1 MNLFDAVPVVVKE
14 RYEGYVVGDSIS
26 TKDFQLTM
34 NEVIDRC
41 ENFTRETLD
50 AKTYMQIRRMV
61 SNAIDL
67 LLHDRRTFD
76 SMMTDILIDDLWLSL
91 IHI

>member
-14 RYEGYVVGDSIS
+14 RYDGYVVGDSIS
-26 TKDFQLTM
+26 TKDFQSTM

-50 AKTYMQIRRMV
+50 SKTYMQISRMV

-76 SMMTDILIDDLWLSL
+76 SMMTDILIDDLWS
-91 IHI
+91 

>member
-41 ENFTRETLD
+41 ENFTRATLD
-50 AKTYMQIRRMV
+50 SKTYLQIRRMV

-76 SMMTDILIDDLWLSL
+76 SMMED
-91 IHI
+91 

>member
-14 RYEGYVVGDSIS
+14 RYDGYVVGDSIS

-50 AKTYMQIRRMV
+50 SKTYMQIRTMV

-76 SMMTDILIDDLWLSL
+76 SMMTDILIDDLWS
-91 IHI
+91 

>member
-1 MNLFDAVPVVVKE
+1 MNLLDAVPLVVKE
-14 RYEGYVVGDSIS
+14 RYDGYVAGDSIS

-50 AKTYMQIRRMV
+50 SKTYMQIRRMV

-76 SMMTDILIDDLWLSL
+76 SMMTDILIDDLWS
-91 IHI
+91 

>member
-1 MNLFDAVPVVVKE
+1 MNLFDAVPLVVKE
-14 RYEGYVVGDSIS
+14 RYDGYVAGDSIS

-41 ENFTRETLD
+41 TSFTREDLSRD
-50 AKTYMQIRRMV
+50 MYMQIRTMV
-61 SNAIDL
+61 SNAIDCII
-67 LLHDRRTFD
+67 HD
-76 SMMTDILIDDLWLSL
+76 LSL

>member
-14 RYEGYVVGDSIS
+14 RYDGYVVGDSIS

-41 ENFTRETLD
+41 ENFTREPLD
-50 AKTYMQIRRMV
+50 SKTYLQIRRMV

-76 SMMTDILIDDLWLSL
+76 SMMED
-91 IHI
+91 

>member
-1 MNLFDAVPVVVKE
+1 MNLFDAVPLVVKE
-14 RYEGYVVGDSIS
+14 RYDGYVAGDSIS

-41 ENFTRETLD
+41 TNFTREDLSRD
-50 AKTYMQIRRMV
+50 MYMQIRTMV

-76 SMMTDILIDDLWLSL
+76 SMMTDILIDDLWS
-91 IHI
+91 

>member
-14 RYEGYVVGDSIS
+14 RYDGYVVGDSIS

-50 AKTYMQIRRMV
+50 PKTYMQIRRMV
-61 SNAIDL
+61 SNAINL

-76 SMMTDILIDDLWLSL
+76 SMMTDILIDDLWS
-91 IHI
+91 

>member
-14 RYEGYVVGDSIS
+14 RYDGYVVGDSIS

-50 AKTYMQIRRMV
+50 SKTYMQIMRIV

-76 SMMTDILIDDLWLSL
+76 SMMTDILIDDLWS
-91 IHI
+91 

>member
-1 MNLFDAVPVVVKE
+1 
-14 RYEGYVVGDSIS
+14 
-26 TKDFQLTM
+26 M

-50 AKTYMQIRRMV
+50 SKTYLQIRRMV

-67 LLHDRRTFD
+67 LIHDRRTFD
-76 SMMTDILIDDLWLSL
+76 SMMTDILIDDLWS
-91 IHI
+91 

>member
-14 RYEGYVVGDSIS
+14 RYDGYVVGDSIS

-41 ENFTRETLD
+41 TNFTRESLHRT
-50 AKTYMQIRRMV
+50 TYMQIRTMV
-61 SNAIDL
+61 SNAIDTII
-67 LLHDRRTFD
+67 HDRRNYDLKF
-76 SMMTDILIDDLWLSL
+76 MTDKLIDELWS
-91 IHI
+91 

>member
-50 AKTYMQIRRMV
+50 VKTYMQIRRMV

-76 SMMTDILIDDLWLSL
+76 SMMTDILIDDLWS
-91 IHI
+91 

>member
-14 RYEGYVVGDSIS
+14 RYDGYVAGDSIS
-26 TKDFQLTM
+26 TKDFQQTM

-41 ENFTRETLD
+41 TSFTRED
-50 AKTYMQIRRMV
+50 
-61 SNAIDL
+61 ID
-67 LLHDRRTFD
+67 
-76 SMMTDILIDDLWLSL
+76 LSL

>member
-14 RYEGYVVGDSIS
+14 RYDGYVVGDSIS

-50 AKTYMQIRRMV
+50 SKPDMQIRRMV

-76 SMMTDILIDDLWLSL
+76 SMMTDILIDDLWS
-91 IHI
+91 

>member
-14 RYEGYVVGDSIS
+14 RYDGYVAGDSIS
-26 TKDFQLTM
+26 TRDFQLTM

-41 ENFTRETLD
+41 ENFSRETNLD

-67 LLHDRRTFD
+67 LIHDRRTFD
-76 SMMTDILIDDLWLSL
+76 SMMTDILIDDLWS
-91 IHI
+91 

>member
-14 RYEGYVVGDSIS
+14 RYDGYVVGDSIS
-26 TKDFQLTM
+26 TRDFQLTM

-50 AKTYMQIRRMV
+50 PKTYMQIRRMV

-76 SMMTDILIDDLWLSL
+76 SMMTDILIDDLWS
-91 IHI
+91 

>member
-14 RYEGYVVGDSIS
+14 RYDGYVVGDSIS
-26 TKDFQLTM
+26 TKDFQSTM

-50 AKTYMQIRRMV
+50 CKTYMQIRRMV

-67 LLHDRRTFD
+67 LLPDRRTFD
-76 SMMTDILIDDLWLSL
+76 SMMTDILIDDLWS
-91 IHI
+91 

>member
-14 RYEGYVVGDSIS
+14 RYDGYVVGDSIS

-50 AKTYMQIRRMV
+50 SKT
-61 SNAIDL
+61 
-67 LLHDRRTFD
+67 
-76 SMMTDILIDDLWLSL
+76 
-91 IHI
+91 

>member
-14 RYEGYVVGDSIS
+14 RYDGYVVGDSIS

-41 ENFTRETLD
+41 ENFTRVTLD
-50 AKTYMQIRRMV
+50 SKTYMQIRRMV

-76 SMMTDILIDDLWLSL
+76 SMMTDILIDDLWS
-91 IHI
+91 

>member
-1 MNLFDAVPVVVKE
+1 MNLFDAVPTVVKE
-14 RYEGYVVGDSIS
+14 RYDGYVAGDSIS
-26 TKDFQLTM
+26 TRDFQLTM

-41 ENFTRETLD
+41 ENFSRETNLD

-67 LLHDRRTFD
+67 LIHDRRTFD
-76 SMMTDILIDDLWLSL
+76 SMMTDILIDDLWS
-91 IHI
+91 

>member
-14 RYEGYVVGDSIS
+14 RYDGYVVGDSIS
-26 TKDFQLTM
+26 TKDFQQTM

-50 AKTYMQIRRMV
+50 SKTYMQIRTMV

-76 SMMTDILIDDLWLSL
+76 SMMTDILIDDLWS
-91 IHI
+91 

>member
-1 MNLFDAVPVVVKE
+1 MNLFDAVPTVVKE
-14 RYEGYVVGDSIS
+14 RYDGYVAGDSIS
-26 TKDFQLTM
+26 TRDFQLTM

-41 ENFTRETLD
+41 ENFTRETNLD

-67 LLHDRRTFD
+67 LIHDRRTFD
-76 SMMTDILIDDLWLSL
+76 SMMTDILIDDLWS
-91 IHI
+91 

>member
-14 RYEGYVVGDSIS
+14 RYDGYVVGDSIS

-50 AKTYMQIRRMV
+50 SKTYMQIRRMV
-61 SNAIDL
+61 SK
-67 LLHDRRTFD
+67 RTFD
-76 SMMTDILIDDLWLSL
+76 SMMTDILIDDLWS
-91 IHI
+91 

>member
-14 RYEGYVVGDSIS
+14 RYDGYVVGDSIA
-26 TKDFQLTM
+26 TKDILQTVSI
-34 NEVIDRC
+34 VIDRC

-50 AKTYMQIRRMV
+50 SQTYMQIKRMV

-67 LLHDRRTFD
+67 LLHDRSTFD
-76 SMMTDILIDDLWLSL
+76 SMMTDILIDDLWS
-91 IHI
+91 

>member
-1 MNLFDAVPVVVKE
+1 MNLFDAVPTVVKE
-14 RYEGYVVGDSIS
+14 RYDGYVVGDSIS

-41 ENFTRETLD
+41 ENFTRESLD

-67 LLHDRRTFD
+67 LIHDRRTFD
-76 SMMTDILIDDLWLSL
+76 SMMTDILIDDLWS
-91 IHI
+91 

>member
-1 MNLFDAVPVVVKE
+1 MNLFDAVPAVVLE
-14 RYEGYVVGDSIS
+14 RYDGYVVGDSIS
-26 TKDFQLTM
+26 TKDFQQTM

-41 ENFTRETLD
+41 ENFSRETLD
-50 AKTYMQIRRMV
+50 GKTYMQIRRMV

-76 SMMTDILIDDLWLSL
+76 SMMTDILIDDLWS
-91 IHI
+91 

>member
-14 RYEGYVVGDSIS
+14 RYDGYVVGDSIS

-34 NEVIDRC
+34 NEVFDRC

-76 SMMTDILIDDLWLSL
+76 SMMTDILIDDLWS
-91 IHI
+91 

>member
-14 RYEGYVVGDSIS
+14 RYDGYVVGDSIA
-26 TKDFQLTM
+26 TKDILQTVSI
-34 NEVIDRC
+34 VIDRC

-67 LLHDRRTFD
+67 LIHDRRTFD
-76 SMMTDILIDDLWLSL
+76 SMMTDKLIDDLWS
-91 IHI
+91 